1 LRKIP
6 SNFSIS
12 RARYA
17 QKIIAERVLENDLL
31 PNRIERAVGVD
42 LAYRN
47 NYVVGSA
54 VIVEYKSFKVIEKKY
69 VIAKVKFP
77 YIPTLL
83 AFREVFPA
91 WSALNK
97 LNKRYD
103 IVFVDGNGRLH
114 PYKAGFAC
122 HLGIIIDK
130 PTIGIAKKLLCGR
143 VGEWMHNCAPI
154 YYNDEI
160 IGYALKTLKR
170 AKPIY
175 VSIGHKISIKTAI
188 KLTLLFT
195 RKGLKLPEPIRQ
207 AHILAKNIALMDMEL

>member
-1 LRKIP
+1 MKKIP
-6 SNFSIS
+6 RNFSIS

-17 QKIIAERVLENDLL
+17 QKIIAEKVLEKDFL
-31 PNRIERAVGVD
+31 PERIEYAAGVD
-42 LAYRN
+42 LAYRDN
-47 NYVVGSA
+47 HVIGSA
-54 VIVEYKSFKVIEKKY
+54 VIVEYKSFKVVEKKY
-69 VIAKVKFP
+69 VITKVKFP

-83 AFREVFPA
+83 AFREIFPA
-91 WSALNK
+91 WSAINK
-97 LNKRYD
+97 LEKRYD

-114 PYKAGFAC
+114 PYKSGFAC
-122 HLGIIIDK
+122 HLGVIIDK

-143 VGEWMHNCAPI
+143 VGAWTRNYAPI
-154 YYNDEI
+154 YYNNEI
-160 IGYALKTLKR
+160 IGYALKTLER

-207 AHILAKNIALMDMEL
+207 AHILANNMTHIYQ